1 MVLSEA
7 RVVLVKDWKIE
18 NVDKLLSGI
27 VKLRNL
33 RRSDT
38 ESLFDASSLFEEKV
52 RDFQDRLSKQKK
64 TVLSDQRTDASTT
77 TT

>member
-1 MVLSEA
+1 MLMQ
-7 RVVLVKDWKIE
+7 
-18 NVDKLLSGI
+18 LLSGI